1 MLTLN
6 DKYGSARKQKLFL
19 LESINLKWM
28 VSGFPVSNA
37 IIDESLMAYKP
48 MESIIKN
55 IKDTVEIT
63 KIIKPVYNF
72 KAN

>member
-1 MLTLN
+1 MLILN
-6 DKYGSARKQKLFL
+6 GKYGSARKQKIFL

-28 VSGFPVSNA
+28 VYGFIVSNA
-37 IIDESLMAYKP
+37 TIDESPMAYKP
-48 MESIIKN
+48 MESIIEN

-63 KIIKPVYNF
+63 KIIKSVYNF

>member
-1 MLTLN
+1 
-6 DKYGSARKQKLFL
+6 
-19 LESINLKWM
+19 M

-37 IIDESLMAYKP
+37 TIDESLMAYKP
-48 MESIIKN
+48 MESIIEN